1 MREKHYANIAML
13 SCGMQIRLVG
23 LLLGILALPLA
34 AQISNASLT
43 GLVTDPSDSAVPNV
57 KVTARNQSI
66 NLERS
71 TLTDSS
77 GYYYF
82 ASLPVGT
89 YEVTAEGSGFQPTKQ
104 NLTLETAQKGRADF
118 KLSVTEVQTQ
128 VTVDAV
134 TAQLSTQ
141 DSSLGSVVD
150 NTFVSRFPLYL
161 RSWDDLLNT
170 VAGVQ
175 LSRYT
180 EQGGAT
186 SAGRTGGFNVHG
198 VRSLQNNFILDGTD
212 NNSISE
218 NVQELSTQV
227 VRPSVD
233 TIQEF
238 KVLTNPY
245 SAEYGRSPGAAV
257 IVTTKGGTN
266 QFHGVA
272 YEYLRNRVLDA
283 NDFFSNRSGLAK
295 PENVQNQ
302 YGGNLGG
309 PIKKNKVFAFF
320 DYEGT
325 KVRRGASRI
334 TTVPL
339 ANERIGDF
347 SAGAAAGVTYPTIY
361 DFTTNTPFANNRIPT
376 TMLDPVMLKLMA
388 LFPNPTQGGQN
399 NNFVRNATVSD
410 DTDRYS
416 ARGDWTA
423 TERDNVFVRWSYSN
437 RSRHIPGNFGGIADG
452 TASSS
457 GGLQSLKAFGVSLGF
472 NHVFSPKMV
481 NEFRA
486 GIARDDSFAQQ
497 DPFGLNKTSDY
508 VPGIP
513 VNPAIDGGVPRTT
526 FSGFSTFIGSPDFL
540 PKFQKTLQYQ
550 FNDAVSLNLGRHNVK
565 VGGDL
570 RAPLRNIFM
579 DVPSTRGTL
588 SFTNIFSCQRNAS
601 NTCVS
606 NSGLSYADGLLGYVQ
621 QGQLTNVY
629 FVDQRLFMA
638 SFFAQ
643 DDFKATRKLTFNL
656 GLRYDFSAPA
666 VEGKNHLSNF
676 DPAGSGALV
685 TAKDGSLSDRTLTNP
700 NYHNFAPRIGFAYDL
715 DSKTVLR
722 GGYGIFYQLF
732 ERYGSEDQL
741 SLNPPFLINN
751 VPAAPSNATA
761 PVFLLRNGF
770 PLDFLDPAKLDLRR
784 VRIRAVNPESP
795 NPMVQQWSF
804 GIQRT
809 LPWHLFLQADYI
821 GTKTTHLTALSD
833 YNQPING
840 QLPYPNFGYIE
851 YRNPTGNGRYNGLD
865 LTLERRFQ
873 SDLTFRVAY
882 TASRSIDNVAE
893 PLNTNSG
900 NAQNGRNYTAWK
912 AVSDFDIPHRVVA
925 SYVYDLPF
933 GKGKKMASSG
943 PLMWIV
949 GGFRTSGSWTYA
961 SGRPFTVG
969 AGSNLSNAI
978 DPFGA
983 ATAVPN
989 LIGAVVQPDSPDCW
1003 FYNSRQA
1010 TCKTL
1015 APSATDFFQLQP
1027 TGQLGNVGRN
1037 TLRGPSTHVF
1047 DFSLQR
1053 NFPIREQVGIEFRWE
1068 VFNLFNTTQFALP
1081 SRDFSSSAAG
1091 TITTLASDPRVMQF
1105 ALRLKF

>member
-1 MREKHYANIAML
+1 MKTKLVL
-13 SCGMQIRLVG
+13 S
-23 LLLGILALPLA
+23 LLISLTAA
-34 AQISNASLT
+34 RVCAQINSASLT
-43 GLVTDPSDSAVPNV
+43 GLITDPSNAVV
-57 KVTARNQSI
+57 AGAKVTVRSQTT

-71 TLTDSS
+71 TETDST
-77 GYYYF
+77 GYYFF
-82 ASLPVGT
+82 ASLPVGSF
-89 YEVTAEGSGFQPTKQ
+89 ELTAEKTGFGPVQETI
-104 NLTLETAQKGRADF
+104 TLETAQKGRADF
-118 KLSVTEVQTQ
+118 KLSVSAVQTA

-134 TAQLSTQ
+134 ATQLSQQ
-141 DSSLGSVVD
+141 DASVGSVVD
-150 NTFVSRFPLYL
+150 NTYVSQFPLLL
-161 RSWDDLLNT
+161 RSWDDLLN
-170 VAGVQ
+170 VAAGVQ

-198 VRSLQNNFILDGTD
+198 VRSLQNNFILDGAD

-218 NVQELSTQV
+218 NVQELTTQV

-238 KVLTNPY
+238 KILTNPY

-302 YGGNLGG
+302 FGGNLGG
-309 PIKKNKVFAFF
+309 PIKKDHLFAFF

-325 KVRRGASRI
+325 RVRRGASRI
-334 TTVPL
+334 ATVPL

-347 SAGAAAGVTYPTIY
+347 SPTAAAAAGIAPYPVIY
-361 DFTTNTPFANNRIPT
+361 DFTTNTPFAGNKIPGNR
-376 TMLDPVMLKLMA
+376 LDPVMQKLMA
-388 LFPNPTQGGQN
+388 LFPGPTQGGQN
-399 NNFVRNATVSD
+399 NNFVRNATISD

-423 TERDNVFVRWSYSN
+423 TERDNVFVRWTMSQ
-437 RSRHIPGNFGGIADG
+437 RARHIPGNFGGIADG

-457 GGLQSLKAFGVSLGF
+457 GGLQNLNAYGVSLGY
-472 NHVFSPKMV
+472 NHVFSPRIL

-486 GIARDDSFAQQ
+486 GAGRDDSFAQQ

-508 VPGIP
+508 VPGVP
-513 VNPAIDGGVPRTT
+513 VNSAIDGGVPRTT
-526 FSGFSTFIGSPDFL
+526 FSGFSTFLGSPDFL

-550 FNDAVSLNLGRHNVK
+550 FSDSLALNFGRHSVK

-570 RAPLRNIFM
+570 HAPLRNIFM

-601 NTCVS
+601 NACVA
-606 NSGLSYADGLLGYVQ
+606 NTGLSYADGLLGYVQ
-621 QGQLTNVY
+621 QGQLSNVY
-629 FVDQRLFMA
+629 FIDQRLFMA
-638 SFFAQ
+638 SLFAS
-643 DDFKATRKLTFNL
+643 DDFKASRKLTINL
-656 GLRYDFSAPA
+656 GLRWDYASPA

-676 DPAGSGALV
+676 SPIGTGALLKA
-685 TAKDGSLSDRTLTNP
+685 TDGSLADRSLVNP
-700 NYHNFAPRIGFAYDL
+700 NYKNFAPRLGLAYQL
-715 DSKTVLR
+715 DSNTVLR
-722 GGYGIFYQLF
+722 AGYGIFYQMF

-741 SLNPPFLINN
+741 SLNAPFLINN
-751 VPAAPSNATA
+751 VPAVASNATA
-761 PVFLLRNGF
+761 PVFFLKNGF
-770 PLDFLDPAKLDLRR
+770 PLDFLDPTKIDLRR
-784 VRIRAVNPESP
+784 VRVRAVNPDSP
-795 NPMVQQWSF
+795 NPSVQQWSLGF
-804 GIQRT
+804 QRS
-809 LPWHLFLQADYI
+809 LPWHMFVQADYV
-821 GTKTTHLTALSD
+821 GTKSTHLTALSD
-833 YNQPING
+833 FNQPING
-840 QLPYPNFGYIE
+840 VVPYANFGYIE
-851 YRNPTGNGRYNGLD
+851 YRNPTGNGHYNGLD
-865 LTLERRFQ
+865 LTVERRFQ

-882 TASRSIDNVAE
+882 TVSRSIDNVAE

-900 NAQNGRNYTAWK
+900 NAQDGRNYAAWK
-912 AVSDFDIPHRVVA
+912 AVSDFDIPQRVVA

-933 GKGKKMASSG
+933 GKGKKMANSG
-943 PLMWIV
+943 PLMWLV

-961 SGRPFTVG
+961 AGRPFTVT
-969 AGSNLSNAI
+969 AGGGLSNAL

-983 ATAVPN
+983 VTAVPN
-989 LIGAVVQPDSPDCW
+989 IVGAIVQPQNVDCW
-1003 FYNSRQA
+1003 FYNSRQGG
-1010 TCKTL
+1010 CKPF
-1015 APSATDFFQLQP
+1015 AQGATDGFQLQAS
-1027 TGQLGNVGRN
+1027 GQRGNAGRN
-1037 TLRGPSTHVF
+1037 ILRGPNTRVF

-1053 NFPIREQVGIEFRWE
+1053 DFPIRENMGLEFRWE

-1081 SRDFSSSAAG
+1081 ARDFSSSAAG

-1105 ALRLKF
+1105 ALRFKF